1 MINFFKLKYLI
12 YISFFINI
20 NSVFYRAIIAFFLS
34 FCIAFILYQKIICW
48 NRKNRIIGEKI
59 RDLGLFGQKEKEGIP
74 TMGGLVIIFST
85 LIPTILLST
94 LNNVYVFM
102 LIMTTLYMGCIGLI
116 DDYIKIKHNKKG
128 LSIMGKIFSQILL
141 GIFIGITMY
150 FNTSISIQEQKIASK
165 DSQFLKEKE
174 YGFKTTI
181 PIFSSIYH
189 NNEFNYAYFL
199 SWYNQKWKKYAW
211 IIFIPVVIVIITFLS
226 NGANLTDGI
235 DGLTAGIS
243 SIIFVTLSLL
253 SIISSNKIYS
263 SYFHFIYIP
272 HLKEI
277 IIFSFSFL
285 GSLIS
290 FLWYNTY
297 PAQIFM
303 GDTGSLTIGGV
314 IATLAIINR
323 KELIL
328 PILCGIFFIENIS
341 VMMQIL
347 YFRYSKKKYGIGKR
361 IFLMAPL
368 HHHFQK
374 LGYHENKIFNR
385 FIIIQMM
392 LSMLVFILL
401 IHK

>member
-1 MINFFKLKYLI
+1 MINYFKYLI
-12 YISFFINI
+12 FIFFSINI

-34 FCIAFILYQKIICW
+34 FSIAFILYQKIIYW
-48 NRKNRIIGEKI
+48 NQKNSIIGEKI
-59 RDLGLFGQKEKEGIP
+59 RDLGLFGQKKKEGIP

-85 LIPTILLST
+85 LIPTIFFST
-94 LNNVYVFM
+94 LNNVYVLM
-102 LIMTTLYMGCIGLI
+102 LIMTTLYMGSIGFI

-128 LSIMGKIFSQILL
+128 LSIMGKILSQILL
-141 GIFIGITMY
+141 GILIGITMY
-150 FNTSISIQEQKIASK
+150 FNTNISIQKQKIKSK
-165 DSQFLKEKE
+165 NLHFLKEKE
-174 YGFKTTI
+174 DGFNTSI
-181 PIFSSIYH
+181 PFFYSIYH
-189 NNEFNYAYFL
+189 NNKFNYASLL
-199 SWYNQKWKKYAW
+199 SWCNKEWKKYTW
-211 IIFIPVVIVIITFLS
+211 IVFIPIVIIIITFFS

-243 SIIFVTLSLL
+243 SIIFSTLSLL
-253 SIISSNKIYS
+253 SIISSNKTYS

-272 HLKEI
+272 HIEEI

-285 GSLIS
+285 GTLIS

-323 KELIL
+323 KECIL

-341 VMMQIL
+341 VIIQVL
-347 YFRYSKKKYGIGKR
+347 YFKYTKKKYGIGKR

-385 FIIIQMM
+385 FIIIQII

-401 IHK
+401 II

>member
-1 MINFFKLKYLI
+1 MIYFFIFFKSI
-12 YISFFINI
+12 IAISFFINI
-20 NSVFYRAIIAFFLS
+20 NSVYSRAIIAFFLS
-34 FCIAFILYQKIICW
+34 FCIALILYQKIICL
-48 NRKNRIIGEKI
+48 NRKNSIIGEKI
-59 RDLGLFGQKEKEGIP
+59 RDLGLFGQKEKEGTP
-74 TMGGLVIIFST
+74 TMGGIVMIFST
-85 LIPTILLST
+85 LISTIFFST
-94 LNNVYVFM
+94 LNNVYVLM
-102 LIMTTLYMGCIGLI
+102 LIMTTLYMGCIGFI
-116 DDYIKIKHNKKG
+116 DDCIKIKYNKKG
-128 LSIMGKIFSQILL
+128 LSIMLKILSQILL
-141 GIFIGITMY
+141 GIFVGITMY
-150 FNTSISIQEQKIASK
+150 FNTSISIQKQKIESQNSHFSK
-165 DSQFLKEKE
+165 KKE
-174 YGFKTTI
+174 YGFKTSL
-181 PIFSSIYH
+181 PIFSSCH
-189 NNEFNYAYFL
+189 NYEFDYAYLL
-199 SWYNQKWKKYAW
+199 SWYHQKCKKYAW
-211 IIFIPVVIVIITFLS
+211 VVFIPIVIGIITFLS
-226 NGANLTDGI
+226 NGANITDGI

-243 SIIFVTLSLL
+243 SIIFATLSLL

-263 SYFHFIYIP
+263 YYFHFIYIP
-272 HLKEI
+272 HIEEI

-323 KELIL
+323 KELTL

-341 VMMQIL
+341 VIIQVL
-347 YFRYSKKKYGIGKR
+347 YFKYSKKKYGIGKR

-374 LGYHENKIFNR
+374 IGYHENKIFNR

-401 IHK
+401 II